1 MSSWLADMDS
11 ARFQPGDHACL
22 VTWKSSFFP
31 LYQLH
36 SEILEKLDQA
46 IVFRKGSPIC
56 MEEFRDLRVF
66 IHVNSDDY
74 LERHYTEETA
84 DWCNHETRTSSVQQW
99 IEHRPWVQLVPGPT
113 KNLICAINE
122 YKRKHYQLRCVVYDI
137 QRAPYGGDYGPIGHA
152 SWEKRFMIWGW
163 QDELD
168 RVPDLVQWSQD
179 YSSILC
185 LPISDPVPKPRVM
198 LKALHRRDV
207 DMIRRFMPLSLFPG
221 NAIWHPDD
229 IEQIT
234 AVKHESDAEGEDA
247 DMQVQDSEFLLVD
260 TADQVPGTKFDQIG
274 RVQVGPIIN
283 NSPWHQDQRA
293 NQRAAASCGNAA
305 GTSKPV
311 TVFSSE

>member
-1 MSSWLADMDS
+1 MGRQE

-36 SEILEKLDQA
+36 SEILEKLEQA

-122 YKRKHYQLRCVVYDI
+122 YKWKHYQLRCVVYDI
-137 QRAPYGGDYGPIGHA
+137 QRAPYGGNYGPLSHA
-152 SWEKRFMIWGW
+152 SWEKRFLIWGW

-168 RVPDLVQWSQD
+168 RVPDLVEWSQD

-234 AVKHESDAEGEDA
+234 AAKHESDAEGEDA
-247 DMQVQDSEFLLVD
+247 DMQAEDPEFLLVD
-260 TADQVPGTKFDQIG
+260 TADQVPGTECDQIG

-293 NQRAAASCGNAA
+293 KQRAAASCGNAAA

>member
-1 MSSWLADMDS
+1 
-11 ARFQPGDHACL
+11 
-22 VTWKSSFFP
+22 
-31 LYQLH
+31 
-36 SEILEKLDQA
+36 
-46 IVFRKGSPIC
+46 
-56 MEEFRDLRVF
+56 
-66 IHVNSDDY
+66 
-74 LERHYTEETA
+74 
-84 DWCNHETRTSSVQQW
+84 
-99 IEHRPWVQLVPGPT
+99 
-113 KNLICAINE
+113 
-122 YKRKHYQLRCVVYDI
+122 
-137 QRAPYGGDYGPIGHA
+137 
-152 SWEKRFMIWGW
+152 MIWGW

-168 RVPDLVQWSQD
+168 RVPDLVERSQD

-229 IEQIT
+229 IEQMT
-234 AVKHESDAEGEDA
+234 AVQHESDAEGEDA

-274 RVQVGPIIN
+274 RVQVGPLIK